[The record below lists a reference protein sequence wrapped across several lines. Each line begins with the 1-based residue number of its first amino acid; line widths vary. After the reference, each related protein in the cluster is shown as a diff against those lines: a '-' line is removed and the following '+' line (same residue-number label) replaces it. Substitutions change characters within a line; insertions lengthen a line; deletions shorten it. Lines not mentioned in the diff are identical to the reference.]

1 MNVPILVL
9 CFLKI
14 SLSFIAS
21 IGASMGVCLCV
32 PVLAVLDALT
42 QCGSLSERRVP
53 TATSTSGQDAILDY
67 YGEGKKS

>member
-1 MNVPILVL
+1 M
-9 CFLKI
+9 
-14 SLSFIAS
+14 
-21 IGASMGVCLCV
+21 CLCV

-67 YGEGKKS
+67 YGGKKRVKILNITEMIWEAKQTSSFRPQHS